1 MWHIS
6 PAAAGH
12 PYGGMSLCMAFHALK
27 EKNLKFLLIFKYKID
42 LVPQAILHVP
52 FTI

>member
-1 MWHIS
+1 MWHVS
-6 PAAAGH
+6 PAAAGQ
-12 PYGGMSLCMAFHALK
+12 PYGGMSLRMAIRALK
-27 EKNLKFLLIFKYKID
+27 EKNLKSLLIFKYEID